1 MAGAEQNAKDYD
13 KAMADVKIG
22 AYQGA
27 LPVFA
32 RQANDWD
39 SASQN
44 NLGVMYEK
52 GQGVPMDY
60 ALAYMWYNLAAAIDD
75 LAAKKSRD
83 ELARKMPPTQIAE
96 AQAMS
101 REWAKKNP
109 YRNIPW
115 PT

>member
-1 MAGAEQNAKDYD
+1 MASAEQNAKDYEQAVSD
-13 KAMADVKIG
+13 FLDGI
-22 AYQGA
+22 YQGA

-44 NLGVMYEK
+44 NLGVMYEN

-109 YRNIPW
+109 FRSIPW